1 MILIKPFPTLQAYYF
16 AHKKTPTSGLFS
28 NSKSHDGSMAIDIN
42 IYRFMNAY
50 GKLVDK
56 YTSPMDPSRLRIPTF
71 HDFS

>member
-1 MILIKPFPTLQAYYF
+1 
-16 AHKKTPTSGLFS
+16 
-28 NSKSHDGSMAIDIN
+28 MAIDIN

-71 HDFS
+71 HDFSWFILCWEASWMPSRQIKGQQKDLILP